1 MATSEFWALSARA
14 PAAADPLYE
23 ITDPY
28 LAFWS
33 AVLREDAD
41 LVEGGQDRAAQQR
54 VHQRWQAHLGRVFEE
69 AAREHAVQLV
79 QSGELPAQLT
89 VGRW

>member
-1 MATSEFWALSARA
+1 M
-14 PAAADPLYE
+14 
-23 ITDPY
+23 
-28 LAFWS
+28 
-33 AVLREDAD
+33 LREDAD
-41 LVEGGQDRAAQQR
+41 LVDGGQGRAVQQR
-54 VHQRWQAHLGRVFEE
+54 VRERWQAHLGRVFEE